1 MSAKLKKGGNVTLL
15 ACGTDGERLL
25 IGVDFSFDA
34 RNPCEVDGSAFLLGE
49 DGRIRSDEDFIFY
62 NQRSDG
68 YGGFIHLLEDTKAA
82 GPDKLQFTID
92 MARVPNSVS
101 VIVFCLTLHDAEQRN
116 HNFSMAERVCLRV
129 ANATS
134 GGELVRFEGG
144 GDFTTETALHLG
156 EIYRRNGDWKF
167 RGVGQGYA
175 GGLDAMARSFGV
187 NLEVPRVDAIDV
199 DDISMDSQVPK
210 TVADLEAKITS
221 HAQQEDNVPTLSKKK
236 RRTSSDILAAHAA
249 EIKIRLKPLLSQI
262 NEALRASVNES
273 SSRLILDRILQEVLG
288 YSISEI
294 KAEQNIQGRTAD
306 YVLSPGDV
314 DTLVI
319 EAKRI
324 GLVLRE
330 KQVYQAT
337 SYAAHSGITWALLTN
352 VVVWR
357 LYKVMTTE
365 KIEPHLVFTI
375 DLQKGLTEDA
385 AYYFALISRIG
396 IVRKTQLERLWLTR
410 RALSA
415 ESLVSAVLNDEVL
428 LRIRNVISRENGIHL
443 DLADVRAAV
452 EQDILKLQ

>member
-1 MSAKLKKGGNVTLL
+1 M
-15 ACGTDGERLL
+15 
-25 IGVDFSFDA
+25 IG
-34 RNPCEVDGSAFLLGE
+34 
-49 DGRIRSDEDFIFY
+49 
-62 NQRSDG
+62 
-68 YGGFIHLLEDTKAA
+68 
-82 GPDKLQFTID
+82 
-92 MARVPNSVS
+92 
-101 VIVFCLTLHDAEQRN
+101 
-116 HNFSMAERVCLRV
+116 
-129 ANATS
+129 
-134 GGELVRFEGG
+134 
-144 GDFTTETALHLG
+144 
-156 EIYRRNGDWKF
+156 
-167 RGVGQGYA
+167 
-175 GGLDAMARSFGV
+175 
-187 NLEVPRVDAIDV
+187 
-199 DDISMDSQVPK
+199 
-210 TVADLEAKITS
+210 
-221 HAQQEDNVPTLSKKK
+221 DN
-236 RRTSSDILAAHAA
+236 
-249 EIKIRLKPLLSQI
+249 
-262 NEALRASVNES
+262 
-273 SSRLILDRILQEVLG
+273 
-288 YSISEI
+288 
-294 KAEQNIQGRTAD
+294 

-357 LYKVMTTE
+357 LYKVMTAE